1 MNRQQRRFQERQ
13 EKKLN
18 KQSSINNAFNFLKVT
33 TSYPDAHNTFGHE
46 VSNDYLNINQMKIL
60 KKIGLEQV
68 LKITRRKKGMTSSGI
83 GGSCHGNV
91 YKLVNLYGGQQLQGY
106 VLKTNGGHESIRCL
120 QLMWHSVWITPEGEV
135 IDPTKDLDDPT
146 NEKEYT
152 YFSPVYIYQDDG
164 FWIDGENLLLPDDL
178 VKKGFYICERDFGGG
193 EISPYGFGYVFPLTE
208 LSWRNTLHSNLFQS
222 KEERLEKTNEH
233 LHDELGGFTEP
244 SSYNKTNKVVGMSQS
259 LTNPQI

>member
-1 MNRQQRRFQERQ
+1 MTRSERRDKERFMDKHYGVPKSQ
-13 EKKLN
+13 KIETK
-18 KQSSINNAFNFLKVT
+18 
-33 TSYPDAHNTFGHE
+33 NTFGCE
-46 VSNDYLNINQMKIL
+46 VSNDYISKNHMELL
-60 KKIGLEQV
+60 RKIGLRNIIKV
-68 LKITRRKKGMTSSGI
+68 KRRKNGKTSSMKS
-83 GGSCHGNV
+83 GGCHRNV
-91 YKLVNLYGGQQLQGY
+91 RILVELCGGKQILGY
-106 VLKTNGGHESIRCL
+106 TIHKERGDKIPF
-120 QLMWHSVWITPEGEV
+120 QIQYHSVWITPEGEV